1 MFCPS
6 CGKELDANKVCI
18 NPACPSNSTIT
29 SEFEEETSNDNDSTI
44 EHVENNEAMNENPNN
59 SQNAGYNEN
68 SNNNQNPGYN
78 QNPNNNQN
86 PGYNQ
91 NPNYNQN
98 AGYNQNFGYNQNPG
112 YNQNTG
118 YNQGNSFTDKN
129 GISPNEMMNFF
140 GPKNTEYYMDKWTR
154 SQENPSFISWNWPA
168 FLFGWVWLCFRKLYA
183 VAGIILAV
191 SIMGA
196 FILPNSARSILSL
209 GIMIASGMFANQV
222 YVKQSIGKIRNIK
235 LTTGLNPE
243 VLSQRLRATGGITWV
258 PVIII
263 SVLSVLVVLFII
275 IALIAFSSSISHYGN
290 LY

>member
-1 MFCPS
+1 
-6 CGKELDANKVCI
+6 
-18 NPACPSNSTIT
+18 
-29 SEFEEETSNDNDSTI
+29 
-44 EHVENNEAMNENPNN
+44 
-59 SQNAGYNEN
+59 
-68 SNNNQNPGYN
+68 
-78 QNPNNNQN
+78 
-86 PGYNQ
+86 
-91 NPNYNQN
+91 
-98 AGYNQNFGYNQNPG
+98 
-112 YNQNTG
+112 
-118 YNQGNSFTDKN
+118 
-129 GISPNEMMNFF
+129 
-140 GPKNTEYYMDKWTR
+140 
-154 SQENPSFISWNWPA
+154 
-168 FLFGWVWLCFRKLYA
+168 LCFRKLYA

-243 VLSQRLRATGGITWV
+243 MLSQRLSATGGITWV

-275 IALIAFSSSISHYGN
+275 IAIIAFGSSISHYGN